1 MSLKFGLY
9 VTATPIG
16 NLGDIT
22 LRALEVLKGADAIL
36 CEDTRITARLLNH
49 FGIKK
54 PLISYHEHNA
64 DKVRPG
70 IIRRLENKEIL
81 ALVGDAGSPLI
92 SDPGYK
98 LVRAAQDKKIP
109 VYPIPGPAAPVAAL
123 MAAGLPT
130 DKFYFAGFL
139 PSKQGARLKALEA
152 LKNLPATLVF
162 FESPRRVVKTLG
174 AMVEV
179 FGPEREA
186 ALCRE
191 MTKIYEEVI
200 RLPLG
205 DLLKNLETRASIKGE
220 IVLLVGPAGGNDI
233 QMDAGKID
241 QALKVALKTMSIKE
255 AAAVIATLTGKPR
268 KELYERAL
276 RLKGKK

>member
-1 MSLKFGLY
+1 MALKFGLY

-36 CEDTRITARLLNH
+36 CEDTRITSRLLNRYD
-49 FGIKK
+49 IKK
-54 PLISYHEHNA
+54 PLIAYHEHNA
-64 DKVRPG
+64 EKVRPG

-98 LVRAAQDKKIP
+98 LVRAAQDEKIP
-109 VYPIPGPAAPVAAL
+109 VYPIPGPAAPIAAL

-179 FGPEREA
+179 FGPGREA

-205 DLLKNLETRASIKGE
+205 DLLKNLEARASIKGE
-220 IVLLVGPAGGNDI
+220 IVLLVGPPQANDVGI
-233 QMDAGKID
+233 DAGKID

-268 KELYERAL
+268 KELYTRAL
-276 RLKGKK
+276 ELKRKS

>member
-1 MSLKFGLY
+1 MKFGLY

-36 CEDTRITARLLNH
+36 CEDTRITSRLLNRYD
-49 FGIKK
+49 IKK
-54 PLISYHEHNA
+54 PLIAYHEHNA

-70 IIRRLENKEIL
+70 IIQRLEDKQIL

-109 VYPIPGPAAPVAAL
+109 VYPIPGPAAPIAAL

-139 PSKQGARLKALEA
+139 PGKQGARLKALEA

-205 DLLKNLETRASIKGE
+205 DLLKNLEARASIKGE
-220 IVLLVGPAGGNDI
+220 IVLLVGPADGNDI

-268 KELYERAL
+268 KELYTRAL
-276 RLKGKK
+276 ELKRKS

>member
-1 MSLKFGLY
+1 MALKFGLY

-36 CEDTRITARLLNH
+36 CEDTRITSRLLNRYD
-49 FGIKK
+49 IKK
-54 PLISYHEHNA
+54 PLIAYHEHNA
-64 DKVRPG
+64 DRVRPG
-70 IIRRLENKEIL
+70 IIQRLENKEIL
-81 ALVGDAGSPLI
+81 ALVSDAGSPLI

-179 FGPEREA
+179 FGPGREA
-186 ALCRE
+186 ALARE

-205 DLLKNLETRASIKGE
+205 DLLKNLETRAGIKGE
-220 IVLLVGPAGGNDI
+220 IVLLVGPADGNDI

-268 KELYERAL
+268 KELYTRAL
-276 RLKGKK
+276 ELKGKA